1 MTQSPRVSVVCPFFN
16 EESVIV
22 PATKQMIATLDRDFG
37 GDWELILVNDG
48 SHDASL
54 QRLLDLAA
62 GQGAPRL
69 RVLTFPFNQGRGRA
83 IKAGIDAATGAIIVT
98 TEVDGSWGEAIVRQ
112 MVDELDRH
120 PESDFVIASPHR
132 DGGGLENVPFKRVM
146 LTRIGNLL
154 IRAFFGSGVTMNTG
168 MTRAYRNAVIKP
180 LVVHA
185 DGKEFHLEVLLKL
198 ITIGFR
204 FREVPATIT
213 WNRFQAPAKA
223 RRSSTKIRETIASH
237 LKFLTIARPVRYFVA
252 FAIVTGVL
260 SAAFLA
266 AAVAMFITKIAPA
279 IYLALTGLSL
289 VLMALVFIGFA
300 VLFSETREAMRTE
313 LIQLYPPP
321 HPPAARA
328 AREVFPPRAGP
339 TVS

>member
-1 MTQSPRVSVVCPFFN
+1 MSSTPAPRVSVVCPFFN

-22 PATKQMIATLDRDFG
+22 PATNQMMTTLERDFG
-37 GDWELILVNDG
+37 SDWELILVNDG
-48 SHDASL
+48 SHDSSL

-62 GQGAPRL
+62 GRRATRL

-98 TEVDGSWGEAIVRQ
+98 TEVDGSWGEAIVKQ
-112 MVDELDRH
+112 LVDELDRH
-120 PESDFVIASPHR
+120 PDSDFVIASPHR
-132 DGGGLENVPFKRVM
+132 AGGGLKNVPFKRVV

-168 MTRAYRNAVIKP
+168 MTRAYRSAVIKP

-204 FREVPATIT
+204 FREIPATIT
-213 WNRFQAPAKA
+213 WNRFQTPAKA
-223 RRSSTKIRETIASH
+223 RRSSTNIRQTIASH
-237 LKFLTIARPVRYFVA
+237 LQFLTIARPVRYFVM
-252 FAIVTGVL
+252 FAILTGLTSVAFL
-260 SAAFLA
+260 SAAVVML
-266 AAVAMFITKIAPA
+266 ITRLAPA
-279 IYLALTGLSL
+279 IYLALTGLSMFL
-289 VLMALVFIGFA
+289 VSLVFIGFA
-300 VLFSETREAMRTE
+300 VLFSETREAMRAA

-328 AREVFPPRAGP
+328 AQEVFPPH
-339 TVS
+339 